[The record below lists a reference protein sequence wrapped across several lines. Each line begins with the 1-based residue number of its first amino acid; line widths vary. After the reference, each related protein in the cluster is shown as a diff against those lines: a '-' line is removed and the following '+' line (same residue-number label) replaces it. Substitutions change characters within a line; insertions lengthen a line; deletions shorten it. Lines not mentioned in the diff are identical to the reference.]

1 MPRSFRWVLGEYL
14 DLPFE
19 DCATVQGRLT
29 LERRRLQPDAILEV
43 AALKRRFFIEYETGS
58 ATVRD
63 AKKSTSTMAKLDRYG
78 NFFCAPV
85 GNVLGG
91 GLVDTAYTR
100 AFSDGWSAEVLF
112 VTRTEARR
120 DSITRVIAERER
132 SDKWKFAARAL
143 TLEESRRA
151 LCRAVYGAEQPP
163 GMATHA
169 ARIVESSPV
178 PMIVPTDAPARTA
191 SEERLRRGRVSVRG
205 EQLVMLE
212 KLLRSSLDALNSTVD
227 VLTRMRLP
235 TEPIPA
241 ILRTAPGPMRVLSEY
256 ARRGREALARY
267 GLTVAD

>member
-1 MPRSFRWVLGEYL
+1 M
-14 DLPFE
+14 
-19 DCATVQGRLT
+19 
-29 LERRRLQPDAILEV
+29 
-43 AALKRRFFIEYETGS
+43 AALKKRFFIEYETGS

-63 AKKSTSTMAKLDRYG
+63 AKKSTSTVAKLDRYG
-78 NFFCAPV
+78 NFLCARV

-91 GLVDTAYTR
+91 GLADSAYTR
-100 AFSDGWSAEVLF
+100 AFTDGWSAEVLF
-112 VTRTEARR
+112 VTRTEAKR

-163 GMATHA
+163 GMARHA
-169 ARIVESSPV
+169 ARIAEPAPA
-178 PMIVPTDAPARTA
+178 PMTLPTDAPARTA

-212 KLLRSSLDALNSTVD
+212 KLLRNSVDALSSTVD
-227 VLTRMRLP
+227 VLTRMRLS
-235 TEPIPA
+235 TETIPA
-241 ILRTAPGPMRVLSEY
+241 ILRAAPEPMRVLAEY

-267 GLTVAD
+267 GLTDSD